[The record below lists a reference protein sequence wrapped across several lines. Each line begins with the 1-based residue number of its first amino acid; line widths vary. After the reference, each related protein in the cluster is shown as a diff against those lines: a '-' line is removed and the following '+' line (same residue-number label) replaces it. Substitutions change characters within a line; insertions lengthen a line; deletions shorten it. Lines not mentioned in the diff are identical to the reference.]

1 MPFASKFARY
11 ATISLA
17 VLFCSPLFAS
27 SKSMSASP
35 DFPLQGVAQKV
46 AAVESRG
53 VEFGIY
59 IQELGGAEILS
70 YRPNTPYV
78 LASNTK
84 LFTTAAAILGLPKSF
99 RWKTEARVDGNEL
112 WIVGGGDAAFHI
124 IDGYSY
130 PDKFLDEL
138 VRKLRERGQTSFQE
152 MVVDARYFDDVY
164 QHPHWPADQ
173 LRKRYSAPVSGLPYA
188 RGMVRMKIGKSSVY
202 SAAYNPV
209 TVAKTFLKHGLRK
222 RGIQVA
228 NAREAHPNEAAPP
241 AQNLVYVQE
250 SALSLREA
258 VVKTNVDSDNFLAE
272 HLLKTLGAELR
283 GDGSFE
289 GGTLAVQDVL
299 ADLGAPLTTFTQMDG
314 SGLAR
319 KRNSGNRASP
329 REVVTLLRMM
339 GSHPEGAP
347 FVDSLAVS
355 GRSGTLKNRF
365 SNGPLRA
372 SVVAKTGLI
381 KGSVCLSGYLIRQ
394 KDRAALFAIL
404 ANYSAADTY
413 AIRESVRETQHA
425 ILRAVWQYL
434 GQSQRPISAS
444 SALLGERFERIRE
457 TNRALR

>member
-1 MPFASKFARY
+1 MPFASRFARY
-11 ATISLA
+11 ALLSLA
-17 VLFCSPLFAS
+17 VLFSSPLFAS
-27 SKSMSASP
+27 SKSMSVPP
-35 DFPLQGVAQKV
+35 DFPLQAVAQKV

-53 VEFGIY
+53 VQFGVY
-59 IQELGGAEILS
+59 IQELGGDEILS
-70 YRPNTPYV
+70 YRANTPYV

-84 LFTTAAAILGLPKSF
+84 LFTTAAAILGLPESF
-99 RWKTEARVDGNEL
+99 RWKTEARVSGNEL

-124 IDGYSY
+124 IDGYSH

-138 VRKLRERGQTSFQE
+138 ALKLRARGQTSFQE
-152 MVVDARYFDDVY
+152 LVVDARYFDDVY

-173 LRKRYSAPVSGLPYA
+173 LRKRYAAPVSGLPYA

-202 SAAYNPV
+202 SASSNPV
-209 TVAKTFLKHGLRK
+209 SVAKTFLKHGLRK

-228 NAREAHPNEAAPP
+228 NAREAYPDEAAPP
-241 AQNLVYVQE
+241 IQSQIYVQE

-299 ADLGAPLTTFTQMDG
+299 QDLGAPLTTFMQMDG

-319 KRNSGNRASP
+319 KRNGGNRASP
-329 REVVTLLRMM
+329 RDVVLLLRMM

-394 KDRAALFAIL
+394 KDRAALFAVL
-404 ANYSAADTY
+404 ANYTAADTY

-434 GQSQRPISAS
+434 GQPQPPISAS
-444 SALLGERFERIRE
+444 AALLNERFERIRE
-457 TNRALR
+457 INRAAR